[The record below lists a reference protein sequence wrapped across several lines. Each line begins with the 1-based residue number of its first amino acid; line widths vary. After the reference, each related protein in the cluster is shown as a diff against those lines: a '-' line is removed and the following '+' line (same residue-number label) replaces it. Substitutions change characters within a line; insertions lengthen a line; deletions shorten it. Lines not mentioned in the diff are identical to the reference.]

1 MKYYGIF
8 DQNNNHKL
16 LRYSTDPQVGG
27 LVSYTDPVT
36 KTTVSVNEVCL
47 PDIEYS
53 EDNIGKNYN
62 TTTKTFYVA

>member
-16 LRYSTDPQVGG
+16 LRYSNAPQEGR
-27 LVSYTDPVT
+27 SYRVFDILSKTYSEVT
-36 KTTVSVNEVCL
+36 EICL

-53 EDNIGKNYN
+53 VDNIGKHYN
-62 TTTKTFYVA
+62 TQTNSFE